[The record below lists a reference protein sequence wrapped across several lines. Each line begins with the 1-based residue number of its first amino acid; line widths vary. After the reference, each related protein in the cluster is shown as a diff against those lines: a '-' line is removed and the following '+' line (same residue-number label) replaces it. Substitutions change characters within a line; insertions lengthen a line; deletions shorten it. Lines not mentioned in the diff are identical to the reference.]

1 MKTRIKLDM
10 YPGEVYQGR
19 IHRIHPTIDQTT
31 RTFKTEI
38 LINNPDEK
46 LRPGMFA
53 RVMLELQNEKTF
65 MVPAA
70 SILQQEGTN
79 NRYIFINNNGT
90 AQKIAVTLGNRFDD
104 KTEIHADN
112 LCEDQ
117 ELIVAGQTNLED
129 GVKLAIVRE

>member
-1 MKTRIKLDM
+1 
-10 YPGEVYQGR
+10 
-19 IHRIHPTIDQTT
+19 
-31 RTFKTEI
+31 
-38 LINNPDEK
+38 
-46 LRPGMFA
+46 MFA

-112 LCEDQ
+112 LYEGQ